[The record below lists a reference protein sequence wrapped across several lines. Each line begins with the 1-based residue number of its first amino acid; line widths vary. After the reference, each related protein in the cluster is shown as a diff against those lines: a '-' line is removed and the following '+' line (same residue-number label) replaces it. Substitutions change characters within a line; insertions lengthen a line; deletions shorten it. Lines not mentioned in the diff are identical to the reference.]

1 MSDTDRKNGK
11 ENGSERMT
19 AERIYALLL
28 RLGDEV
34 KELSRQVRA
43 LRKRIEGDENT

>member
-1 MSDTDRKNGK
+1 
-11 ENGSERMT
+11 MT

-34 KELSRQVRA
+34 RELSRQVRA